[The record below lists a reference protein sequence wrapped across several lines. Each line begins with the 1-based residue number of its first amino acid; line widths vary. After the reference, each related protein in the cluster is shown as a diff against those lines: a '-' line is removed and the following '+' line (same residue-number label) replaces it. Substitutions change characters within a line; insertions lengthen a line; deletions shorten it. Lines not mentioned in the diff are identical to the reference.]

1 MVTIN
6 FCFAKLTVIVD
17 NPNRKLKSEEELSM
31 EQNPGKIEVGNIF
44 TVLDES
50 DQEQEMEVLGL
61 LTVENKDYAA
71 VGFVEDIQS
80 ESVEDIDVFFF
91 RVENEEL
98 SFIEVEEEFEKVSA
112 AFKVVE

>member
-1 MVTIN
+1 
-6 FCFAKLTVIVD
+6 
-17 NPNRKLKSEEELSM
+17 M
-31 EQNPGKIEVGNIF
+31 EQNSGKIEVGNIF

-61 LTVENKDYAA
+61 LTVEETDYAA

-80 ESVEDIDVFFF
+80 ESEEDIDVFFF

-112 AFKVVE
+112 AFKEVE